1 MFAVVDRA
9 AIEAAAQRI
18 GAHVRTTPVVEVEAN
33 GFDASGKLVLK
44 LECLQH
50 TGSFKPRGALNR
62 MLSMAIPA
70 AGVIAASGG
79 NHGLAVAWAARRLGY
94 RAEIFVPMITPA
106 IKVSRLRELGAVVN
120 QVGAVYAD
128 AFAAS
133 QVRQAETGAVV
144 VHAYDQPEVVAGQGT
159 MAMELEQ
166 QCAAIDTVVVAVGGG
181 GFIGGI
187 TAWYGGRARII
198 GVEPET
204 SCALHAALAAGE
216 PVDVDVSGVAADS
229 LGARRVGGIAFPILR
244 RHVQEVVLVTDDEIG
259 AAARRLWR
267 DWRVIAE
274 PGGAAA
280 LAAVLSGRYRPAPD
294 ERVAVVVCGA
304 NCDPATLSS

>member
-1 MFAVVDRA
+1 MVDRA
-9 AIEAAAQRI
+9 TIEAAAGRI
-18 GAHVRTTPVVEVEAN
+18 AGRVRRTPVVEVEAG
-33 GFDASGKLVLK
+33 GFDQHGSLVLK

-50 TGSFKPRGALNR
+50 TGSFKPRGAFNR
-62 MLSMAIPA
+62 LLSTSVPA

-79 NHGLAVAWAARRLGY
+79 NHGLAVAWAAQRLGH
-94 RAEIFVPMITPA
+94 RAEIFVPVIAPP
-106 IKVSRLRELGAVVN
+106 IKVNRLRELGAVVH
-120 QVGAVYAD
+120 QVGAVYAE

-133 QVRQAETGAVV
+133 QARQAETGAVV

-159 MAMELEQ
+159 MARELEQ
-166 QCAAIDTVVVAVGGG
+166 QCPDVDTVVVAVGGG

-187 TAWYGGRARII
+187 AAWYAGRARVVA
-198 GVEPET
+198 VEPET
-204 SCALHAALAAGE
+204 SCALYAAFAAGE

-229 LGARRVGGIAFPILR
+229 LGARRIGSVAFPILR
-244 RHVQEVVLVTDDEIG
+244 EHLHSVVLVSDDDIR
-259 AAARRLWR
+259 AAVRRLWR

-280 LAAVLSGRYRPAPD
+280 LAAVLAGRYRPAAG

-304 NCDPATLSS
+304 NTDPAAVTA

>member
-1 MFAVVDRA
+1 MVDRA
-9 AIEAAAQRI
+9 AIEAAARRI
-18 GAHVRTTPVVEVEAN
+18 AGHVRRTPVVDVESR
-33 GFDASGKLVLK
+33 GFGTAGEIVLK

-62 MLSMAIPA
+62 MLSVTIPA

-79 NHGLAVAWAARRLGY
+79 NHGLAVAWAAQRLGH
-94 RAEIFVPMITPA
+94 RAEIFVPMIAPA
-106 IKVSRLRELGAVVN
+106 IKVARLRELGAVVN

-166 QCAAIDTVVVAVGGG
+166 QRADIDTVLVAVGGG

-187 TAWYGGRARII
+187 TA
-198 GVEPET
+198 
-204 SCALHAALAAGE
+204 
-216 PVDVDVSGVAADS
+216 
-229 LGARRVGGIAFPILR
+229 
-244 RHVQEVVLVTDDEIG
+244 
-259 AAARRLWR
+259 
-267 DWRVIAE
+267 
-274 PGGAAA
+274 
-280 LAAVLSGRYRPAPD
+280 
-294 ERVAVVVCGA
+294 
-304 NCDPATLSS
+304 

>member
-1 MFAVVDRA
+1 MIDRA

-18 GAHVRTTPVVEVEAN
+18 AGHVRRTPVVEVEPG
-33 GFDASGKLVLK
+33 GFGAAGRLVLK

-62 MLSMAIPA
+62 MLSATIPA

-79 NHGLAVAWAARRLGY
+79 NHGLAVAWAAQRLGY
-94 RAEIFVPMITPA
+94 RAEIFVPVISPP
-106 IKVSRLRELGAVVN
+106 IKVARLRELGAVVN

-144 VHAYDQPEVVAGQGT
+144 VHAYDQPEVVTGQGT
-159 MAMELEQ
+159 MALELEQ
-166 QCAAIDTVVVAVGGG
+166 QCPDVDTVVVAVGGG

-187 TAWYGGRARII
+187 TAWYGGRTRVVA
-198 GVEPET
+198 VEPET

-229 LGARRVGGIAFPILR
+229 LGARRVGSVAFPILR
-244 RHVQEVVLVTDDEIG
+244 QHLHQVVLVSDDDIRS
-259 AAARRLWR
+259 AVRRLWR
-267 DWRVIAE
+267 DWRIVAE

-280 LAAVLSGRYRPAPD
+280 LAAVLSGRYRPAPE

-304 NCDPATLSS
+304 NCDPATVAA

>member
-1 MFAVVDRA
+1 MVDRA
-9 AIEAAAQRI
+9 AIEAAARRI
-18 GAHVRTTPVVEVEAN
+18 AGHVRRTPVVDVESR
-33 GFDASGKLVLK
+33 GFGTAGEIVLK

-62 MLSMAIPA
+62 MLSVTIPA

-79 NHGLAVAWAARRLGY
+79 NHGLAVAWAAQRLGH
-94 RAEIFVPMITPA
+94 RAEIFVPMIAPA
-106 IKVSRLRELGAVVN
+106 IKVARLRELGAVVN

-133 QVRQAETGAVV
+133 QVRQTETGAVV

-166 QCAAIDTVVVAVGGG
+166 QRADIDTVLVAVGGG

-187 TAWYGGRARII
+187 AAWYGGRTRVV

-229 LGARRVGGIAFPILR
+229 LGARRVGSVAFPILR
-244 RHVQEVVLVTDDEIG
+244 QHLHEMVLVSDDDIRS
-259 AAARRLWR
+259 AARCLWR

-280 LAAVLSGRYRPAPD
+280 LAAVLSGRYRPAAD

-304 NCDPATLSS
+304 NCDPASLAG